1 MIHYL
6 ICTTKLIGFSSFH
19 HVTEQA
25 MLFVLPPN
33 HRRLILQILNFS
45 CFLFRPNQIF
55 LNSMTTNKLIEL
67 QMQPFM

>member
-25 MLFVLPPN
+25 MLFVSPPN
-33 HRRLILQILNFS
+33 HHHLILQILNFS
-45 CFLFRPNQIF
+45 CFLFHPNQIF

-67 QMQPFM
+67 QIQTYI